1 MYKWADVWG
10 FVPVFFFGVFGLCEK
25 LVVRLGDEEI
35 AEPVWSVEVAKAIT
49 DSSVQTGP
57 GV

>member
-1 MYKWADVWG
+1 M
-10 FVPVFFFGVFGLCEK
+10 FGLCEK
-25 LVVRLGDEEI
+25 LVVRLGDEEM